1 LRVAAGAAAGSR
13 SLQTV
18 LRVRFVT
25 ALILA
30 PIILGAIVYG
40 NWVVVAVILLVVI
53 ARAAQEL
60 ARALDKLPF
69 VAAFGAGS
77 LPLLLSIPY
86 GTSGALAGIF
96 LSLPWSLLW
105 LSGYPEARTLRGL
118 LALLLMALWVG
129 APLAH
134 LGLMQDLVPDGR
146 YLVLVAVVGPWVSDA
161 GAYFAGRFFGR
172 HLLFPNLSPKKTVE
186 GGLGGLLVT
195 VVVVGYFTHALLG
208 FGAFEAALWGAV
220 ISILSQAG
228 DLFESI
234 LKRLL
239 ELKDLGR
246 ALPGHGGILDRI
258 DSMLFTAPAVYYLY
272 VLSA

>member
-1 LRVAAGAAAGSR
+1 
-13 SLQTV
+13 
-18 LRVRFVT
+18 
-25 ALILA
+25 
-30 PIILGAIVYG
+30 
-40 NWVVVAVILLVVI
+40 
-53 ARAAQEL
+53 
-60 ARALDKLPF
+60 
-69 VAAFGAGS
+69 
-77 LPLLLSIPY
+77 
-86 GTSGALAGIF
+86 
-96 LSLPWSLLW
+96 
-105 LSGYPEARTLRGL
+105 
-118 LALLLMALWVG
+118 MALWVG

-134 LGLMQDLVPDGR
+134 LGLMQDLEPDGR
-146 YLVLVAVVGPWVSDA
+146 YLVLVAVVGPWISDA

-172 HLLFPNLSPKKTVE
+172 HPLFPTLSPKKTVE
-186 GGLGGLLVT
+186 GGFGGLLVT

-208 FGAFEAALWGAV
+208 FGAFEAALWGVV

-272 VLSA
+272 VLSGA

>member
-1 LRVAAGAAAGSR
+1 
-13 SLQTV
+13 V

-30 PIILGAIVYG
+30 PIIIGAIVYG
-40 NWVVVAVILLVVI
+40 NWAVVAVVLLVVI

-77 LPLLLSIPY
+77 LPLLLSIPF
-86 GTSGALAGIF
+86 GTSGALASIF
-96 LSLPWSLLW
+96 LSLLWSLLW
-105 LSGYPEARTLRGL
+105 LLGYPEARTLRAL

-134 LGLMQDLVPDGR
+134 LGLMQDLEPDGR
-146 YLVLVAVVGPWVSDA
+146 YLVLVAVVGPWISDA

-172 HLLFPNLSPKKTVE
+172 HPLFPTLSPKKTVE
-186 GGLGGLLVT
+186 GGFGGLLVT

-208 FGAFEAALWGAV
+208 FGAFEATLWGVV

-272 VLSA
+272 VLSSP

>member
-1 LRVAAGAAAGSR
+1 MV
-13 SLQTV
+13 
-18 LRVRFVT
+18 
-25 ALILA
+25 LA
-30 PIILGAIVYG
+30 PIVLGAIVYG
-40 NWVVVAVILLVVI
+40 NWAVVATVLLVVI

-69 VAAFGAGS
+69 VAAFGAGA
-77 LPLLLSIPY
+77 LPPLLSIPY
-86 GTSGALAGIF
+86 GVSGALAGIF

-105 LSGYPEARTLRGL
+105 LSGKPEARTLRAL

-134 LGLMQDLVPDGR
+134 LGLMQDLDTAGK
-146 YLVLVAVVGPWVSDA
+146 YLVLVAVVGPWISDT

-186 GGLGGLLVT
+186 GGFGSLLTT
-195 VVVVGYFTHALLG
+195 VAAVGYFTHQFLG
-208 FGAFEAALWGAV
+208 FGLVVAVLWGVV

-246 ALPGHGGILDRI
+246 ALPGHGGLLDRI
-258 DSMLFTAPAVYYLY
+258 DSLLFTAPAVYYLY
-272 VLSA
+272 VLSTT